1 MIGIICALS
10 IEVAGLE
17 KLLQNKEEHTY
28 AKMRFVS
35 GTIGGK
41 EVVLTECGIGKVNAA
56 MSAQVMIDHYSPTVI
71 INSGI
76 AGSVSR
82 QLKIGDIVIS
92 KDCVQHDF
100 DGTQMGDP
108 KGLIQYN
115 DETRIDIPAD
125 MDTANKL
132 YNACKDIENTN
143 VLLGRMLQAT
153 FSLLK
158 KLCARVSL
166 TNFLLLRAR
175 WRAVLSLRYATET
188 RCHLRSYDVSPMTL
202 TKISSWTLWNLE
214 CSLLTSQWRLSRIF
228 WSSCDFSTSTNDSL
242 TTLPCA

>member
-10 IEVAGLE
+10 IEVEGLE
-17 KLLQNKEEHTY
+17 KLLERKQEHNY

-35 GTIGGK
+35 GTINGK

-56 MSAQVMIDHYSPTVI
+56 MSAQVMIDRYNPSVI

-82 QLKIGDIVIS
+82 ELKIGDIVIS

-108 KGLIQYN
+108 RGLIQYN

-125 MDTANKL
+125 IDTANKL
-132 YNACKDIENTN
+132 MLACKDIENTN
-143 VLLGRMLQAT
+143 VLLGRIAT
-153 FSLLK
+153 GDIFVAEKAMRQSIADEFSALACEMEGGAVAQVCYRNAVPFAVLR
-158 KLCARVSL
+158 CISDDFDENQFMDFMEFRSL
-166 TNFLLLRAR
+166 AAEKSMTAIKNFLQLL
-175 WRAVLSLRYATET
+175 
-188 RCHLRSYDVSPMTL
+188 
-202 TKISSWTLWNLE
+202 
-214 CSLLTSQWRLSRIF
+214 
-228 WSSCDFSTSTNDSL
+228 
-242 TTLPCA
+242 

>member
-10 IEVAGLE
+10 IEVEGLE

-115 DETRIDIPAD
+115 DEKRIDIPAD

-143 VLLGRMLQAT
+143 VLLGRIAT
-153 FSLLK
+153 GDIFVAEKAMRQSIADEFSALA
-158 KLCARVSL
+158 CEMEGGAVAQVCYRNSVPFAVIRCISDDFDENQFMDFMEFRVLAADKSMAAIK
-166 TNFLLLRAR
+166 NFLEL
-175 WRAVLSLRYATET
+175 V
-188 RCHLRSYDVSPMTL
+188 
-202 TKISSWTLWNLE
+202 
-214 CSLLTSQWRLSRIF
+214 
-228 WSSCDFSTSTNDSL
+228 
-242 TTLPCA
+242 

>member
-10 IEVAGLE
+10 IEVEGLE

-56 MSAQVMIDHYSPTVI
+56 MSAQVMIDRYSPTVI

-115 DETRIDIPAD
+115 DEKRIDIPAD

-143 VLLGRMLQAT
+143 VLLGRIAT
-153 FSLLK
+153 GDIFVAEKAMRQSIADEFSALA
-158 KLCARVSL
+158 CEMEGGAVAQVCYRNSVPFAVIRCISDDFDENQFMDFMEFRVLAADKSMAAIK
-166 TNFLLLRAR
+166 NFLEL
-175 WRAVLSLRYATET
+175 V
-188 RCHLRSYDVSPMTL
+188 
-202 TKISSWTLWNLE
+202 
-214 CSLLTSQWRLSRIF
+214 
-228 WSSCDFSTSTNDSL
+228 
-242 TTLPCA
+242 